1 MFLSVL
7 AAILSG
13 LLLVVSFPRYDQ
25 SYLLFIALVP
35 LFWALR
41 GQSRKA
47 GFWLGI
53 VNGLTFYLGLLS
65 WIFYVTY
72 VYGHLPLPVA
82 LGVLLLLAGYLSIY
96 RGLWA
101 WGVVWAENRGVNLLW
116 FAPALWVV
124 MESVQGYPISSIPW
138 ELLGHGLYLQHSLL
152 QAADLIGTYGLS
164 FLLVLVN
171 AGLVAIFSPPIVKGR
186 QPSPLGTL
194 AFLVI
199 LLAAWFGYG
208 HYRQGKMAEAMA
220 RSPKIKVAVI
230 QGNIQQGEKW
240 DPKIVQATLET
251 YAKVTRQTLG
261 EAKSTDDNAV
271 PPLVVWPETA
281 APFFFNH
288 TAGQDTRLDLLVR
301 DIARENHCYLLF
313 GAPAEED
320 RPQGE
325 LLYNRA
331 YLLNPQ
337 GETVGSYDKS
347 HLVPWGEYV
356 PLHKVFF
363 FIQKMVPQ
371 IGDFVEGPVGATL
384 PLPQGKIGV
393 LICYESIFGYLSRAQ
408 VENGAHLLVNI
419 TNDAWFGR
427 TSAPYQHM
435 SMAVLR
441 AVENRVSLARAANTG
456 ISTFISGNGH
466 ILWTSPLEEEAGYI
480 TELPWLPGGSFYTS
494 YGYLFPWLC
503 VALVILMI
511 LFPRRSRTQW

>member
-1 MFLSVL
+1 MLPSLL
-7 AAILSG
+7 AAMLSG
-13 LLLVVSFPRYDQ
+13 LLLVAAFPRFDQ
-25 SYLLFIALVP
+25 SFLLFVGLVP
-35 LFWALR
+35 LLWALR

-101 WGVVWAENRGVNLLW
+101 WGVVWAEKRGVNLLW
-116 FAPALWVV
+116 FAPTWWVV
-124 MESVQGYPISSIPW
+124 MEFVQGYPISSFPW
-138 ELLGHGLYLQHSLL
+138 ELLGHGIYQQPSLL

-164 FLLVLVN
+164 FLVVLVN
-171 AGLVAIFSPPIVKGR
+171 ISLVVIFTPPTKGR
-186 QPSPLGTL
+186 HPGRLGALTL
-194 AFLVI
+194 LVI

-208 HYRQGKMAEAMA
+208 HYRLGQMAAA
-220 RSPKIKVAVI
+220 IGASPTIRTAVI
-230 QGNIQQGEKW
+230 QGNIKQGEKW
-240 DPKIVQATLET
+240 DPKIVQSTLET
-251 YAKVTRQTLG
+251 YARLTRQTLA
-261 EAKSTDDNAV
+261 EANRTDEGGN
-271 PPLVVWPETA
+271 PPLVIWPETA

-288 TAGQDTRLDLLVR
+288 TAGQDTPLDLLVR
-301 DIARENHCYLLF
+301 DIARENKCYLLF
-313 GAPAEED
+313 GAPASEE

-331 YLLNPQ
+331 YLLNPK
-337 GETVGSYDKS
+337 GETVGFYDKS

-356 PLHKVFF
+356 PLQRVFF

-384 PLPQGKIGV
+384 SLPQSKMGV

-408 VENGAHLLVNI
+408 VRNGAHLLVNI

-441 AVENRVSLARAANTG
+441 TVENRVSLARAANTG
-456 ISTFISGNGH
+456 ISAFIRGDGR
-466 ILWTSPLEEEAGYI
+466 ILWTSPLEEEAGQAM
-480 TELPWLPGGSFYTS
+480 ELPWLTGGTFYTN

-503 VALVILMI
+503 VALAALVF
-511 LFPRRSRTQW
+511 LFTRRRRTEW

>member
-1 MFLSVL
+1 MLVSLL

-13 LLLVVSFPRYDQ
+13 LLLVLAFPRYDQ
-25 SYLLFIALVP
+25 SYLLFVALVP

-41 GQSRKA
+41 GQSRKR
-47 GFWLGI
+47 GFWLG
-53 VNGLTFYLGLLS
+53 VVHGLTFYLGLLA

-72 VYGHLPLPVA
+72 VYGKLPLPLA
-82 LGVLLLLAGYLSIY
+82 LGALLLLAFYLALY

-101 WGVVWAENRGVNLLW
+101 WGVVWAEKQGVNLLW
-116 FAPALWVV
+116 FAPTLWVV
-124 MESVQGYPISSIPW
+124 MEFVQGYPISSFPW
-138 ELLGHGLYLQHSLL
+138 ELLGHGLYSQASLV
-152 QAADLIGTYGLS
+152 QAADIIGTHGLS
-164 FLLVLVN
+164 FLIVLINLSLVVIL
-171 AGLVAIFSPPIVKGR
+171 APAVKGR
-186 QPSPLGTL
+186 QAGRIGTL
-194 AFLVI
+194 AMVII
-199 LLAAWFGYG
+199 LLAVWFSYG
-208 HYRQGKMAEAMA
+208 HYRQGVMAATMA
-220 RSPKIKVAVI
+220 ASPKVRTAVI

-240 DPKIVQATLET
+240 DPKIVKATLEI
-251 YAKVTRQTLG
+251 YAKLTKKTLDA
-261 EAKSTDDNAV
+261 AKWTDKDSN
-271 PPLVVWPETA
+271 PPLVIWPETA

-288 TAGQDTRLDLLVR
+288 HPGQDTPLDLMVK
-301 DIARENHCYLLF
+301 DTARENKCYLLF
-313 GAPAEED
+313 GAPASEE

-331 YLLNPQ
+331 FLLNPQ
-337 GETVGSYDKS
+337 GDVAGYYDKS

-356 PLHKVFF
+356 PLQRVFF

-384 PLPQGKIGV
+384 TLPQGKFGV

-419 TNDAWFGR
+419 TNDAWFGN

-456 ISTFISGNGH
+456 ISTFINGAGT
-466 ILWTSPLEEEAGYI
+466 ILWTSPLDQEAGYAM
-480 TELPWLPGGSFYTS
+480 ELPWLPGGSFYTS

-503 VALVILMI
+503 VALAALTFI
-511 LFPRRSRTQW
+511 FTRRRKSF

>member
-1 MFLSVL
+1 MFASFL
-7 AAILSG
+7 AAVLSG
-13 LLLVVSFPRYDQ
+13 LLLVAAFPRYDQ
-25 SYLLFIALVP
+25 GYLLFFALVP

-41 GQSRKA
+41 GQSRRA

-53 VNGLTFYLGLLS
+53 VNGVTFYLGLLS

-82 LGVLLLLAGYLSIY
+82 LGVLLLLAVYLSIY

-101 WGVVWAENRGVNLLW
+101 WGVVWAEDRGINLLW

-124 MESVQGYPISSIPW
+124 MELVQGYPISSFPW
-138 ELLGHGLYLQHSLL
+138 ELLGHGLYRQSSLL

-171 AGLVAIFSPPIVKGR
+171 IGLVLIFAPSTRDRQGGR
-186 QPSPLGTL
+186 LGTL
-194 AFLVI
+194 ALLII
-199 LLAAWFGYG
+199 LMAAWFAYG
-208 HYRQGKMAEAMA
+208 HFRLGTMAKVMA
-220 RSPKIKVAVI
+220 ASPKIAATVI
-230 QGNIQQGEKW
+230 QGNIKQGEKW

-251 YAKVTRQTLG
+251 YARLTRETLAG
-261 EAKSTDDNAV
+261 TKPPEENTN
-271 PPLVVWPETA
+271 PPLVIWPETA

-288 TAGQDTRLDLLVR
+288 TPGQDTPLDLMVR

-313 GAPAEED
+313 GAPAAED

-331 YLLNPQ
+331 YLLNPK

-384 PLPQGKIGV
+384 SLPQGKFGV

-408 VENGAHLLVNI
+408 VLNGAHLLVNI

-456 ISTFISGNGH
+456 ISTFISGDGR
-466 ILWTSPLEEEAGYI
+466 ILWTSPLDEEAGH
-480 TELPWLPGGSFYTS
+480 TMELPWLPGGSFYTS
-494 YGYLFPWLC
+494 YGYYFPWGC
-503 VALVILMI
+503 VALVVLML
-511 LFPRRSRTQW
+511 LFIPRRRTQW